1 MGLFDIIKSKLKEWN
16 NSDIKNADRA
26 TKIVESGKTIKAI
39 KEEFDKLNSA
49 MKDFGYSLAGMEKPT
64 TEKTKNP
71 RVTDATSSDAL
82 INSLLE
88 MDNDYR
94 KSQTGVD
101 LSVPTI
107 PNSLGLTEREYTART
122 DEELREQAE
131 AELLPELTEDKNQAT
146 EKLQSTLNAL
156 DKKEGESLYQEA
168 LAESELQREYQ
179 DSLTD
184 HRDNMIFRGLTNS
197 SINTGG
203 RESINREYDYQ
214 SALIDEKYD
223 LKYRDILSSRQ
234 EAELEFQNAMES
246 YDLNYSLELQEK
258 LQKLRA
264 EEEKRLIEINK
275 YNLEIRKKELEY
287 QLERQKT
294 LTELRENR
302 QKALFDEMA
311 REQADEKLNGV
322 SPEKS
327 AEYKKRA
334 DMAKNFYQNFSS
346 EQASAM
352 MGAVGEE
359 LISLLGEGEYFNL
372 LRWNSNR

>member
-64 TEKTKNP
+64 TEKSENP
-71 RVTDATSSDAL
+71 RVTDSTSSDAL

-122 DEELREQAE
+122 DEELRKQAE

-156 DKKEGESLYQEA
+156 DKKEGES
-168 LAESELQREYQ
+168 
-179 DSLTD
+179 
-184 HRDNMIFRGLTNS
+184 M
-197 SINTGG
+197 
-203 RESINREYDYQ
+203 
-214 SALIDEKYD
+214 
-223 LKYRDILSSRQ
+223 
-234 EAELEFQNAMES
+234 
-246 YDLNYSLELQEK
+246 
-258 LQKLRA
+258 
-264 EEEKRLIEINK
+264 
-275 YNLEIRKKELEY
+275 
-287 QLERQKT
+287 
-294 LTELRENR
+294 
-302 QKALFDEMA
+302 
-311 REQADEKLNGV
+311 
-322 SPEKS
+322 
-327 AEYKKRA
+327 
-334 DMAKNFYQNFSS
+334 
-346 EQASAM
+346 
-352 MGAVGEE
+352 
-359 LISLLGEGEYFNL
+359 
-372 LRWNSNR
+372 

>member
-223 LKYRDILSSRQ
+223 L
-234 EAELEFQNAMES
+234 
-246 YDLNYSLELQEK
+246 NYSLELQEK

-302 QKALFDEMA
+302 QKALFEEMA